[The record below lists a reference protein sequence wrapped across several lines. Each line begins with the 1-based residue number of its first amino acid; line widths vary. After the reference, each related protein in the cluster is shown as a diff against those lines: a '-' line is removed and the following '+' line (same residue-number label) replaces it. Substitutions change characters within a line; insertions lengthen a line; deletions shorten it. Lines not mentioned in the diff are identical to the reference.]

1 VAVPHDADLAK
12 AVAAV
17 GEVVGQ
23 NARVLKDP
31 APAIGIAQV
40 TESNIK
46 IGIGPWVR
54 AVDAGFAEAE
64 IYGALV
70 QEFRARQIGLGLARQ
85 EVRVVNAA

>member
-1 VAVPHDADLAK
+1 VPHDTDLPK
-12 AVAAV
+12 AIALIN
-17 GEVVGQ
+17 EVVAR

-31 APAIGIAQV
+31 APTIGIAQV

-54 AVDAGFAEAE
+54 VVDVSPAEGE

-70 QEFRARQIGLGLARQ
+70 EEFRARRIGLGLARQ
-85 EVRVVNAA
+85 EIRVVAAT